1 MTMGWLARTLSAQK
15 VCWSVPFQPFLDIVP
30 SPAPACLDPRLLHRH
45 DVRGI
50 TLAAPRPRQM
60 ATRRLSRQPVR
71 LLHPPA
77 SGGAAAGLHLWR
89 RRKFGTRVGQGA
101 GGLSGDT
108 VGLCRGWG
116 ECTRVH

>member
-45 DVRGI
+45 DVHGI

-71 LLHPPA
+71 
-77 SGGAAAGLHLWR
+77 
-89 RRKFGTRVGQGA
+89 
-101 GGLSGDT
+101 
-108 VGLCRGWG
+108 
-116 ECTRVH
+116 